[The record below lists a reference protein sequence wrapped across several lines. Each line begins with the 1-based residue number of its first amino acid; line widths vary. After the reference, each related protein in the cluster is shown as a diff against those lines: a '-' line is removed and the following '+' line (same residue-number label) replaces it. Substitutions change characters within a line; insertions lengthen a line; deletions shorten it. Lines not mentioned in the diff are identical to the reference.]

1 MCGQNIQT
9 VSVPLPGFSGLRH
22 GLRIML
28 LAVFIRFSPVAGIQ
42 WVETPTAKRVGTS
55 AGMEGFSPVAGIQWV
70 ETLVYLGGTPH
81 Y

>member
-1 MCGQNIQT
+1 MWSKYPDC
-9 VSVPLPGFSGLRH
+9 
-22 GLRIML
+22 
-28 LAVFIRFSPVAGIQ
+28 FSPVAGIQ